1 MRAVFNLIT
10 TLALRLRALT
20 LALVGLLLVLGI
32 VSATSLNQELLPPVE
47 FPQTIV
53 LAQTNGMTSEQ
64 VLEVLTKRLEAR
76 LADVPEVVNLEST
89 TTGSFGTVITV
100 YNDFGI
106 DPAPLRANLREAI
119 GEVWLPQRSIETDDA
134 PALIADLTPE
144 LILYFEER
152 DSNFLFQL
160 STDVWRT
167 LPAETLSAAA
177 AYLAD
182 KLDTP
187 EAGTSVLEQ
196 FVETEISPQLDVI
209 DEVARVTISGGQ
221 SLPGENGASSQTTD
235 AEAVAAQS
243 LLLRLAPEVW
253 QIISERTDAPATLDA
268 DAVAYFE
275 QQAYTIPDE
284 APALPESWQTFG
296 YSDASDISE
305 SVSVVSSLAGLLN
318 DFYEDG
324 RIVGALGTT
333 DDLTP
338 EIINRMVEIEPS
350 LVQYFEAEHLVAMS
364 QDVFD
369 ALPQD
374 FIAGLDALTRDAL
387 AAKDLAQELAGVAE
401 DRDAERLPG
410 PWRIQPPQ
418 LIAFSLSDLPL
429 AQFSIVSTGALATD
443 TPDGSSDTAAAAET
457 ADSESDAA
465 DPDAADSAALPEG
478 PQLPQLYALI
488 GEQFGAELNTAD
500 DLIAVQLSGEIAEA
514 FGGVSSIGGADFF
527 NLLLQ
532 FNDLAALGGGADA
545 DGDSDADAA
554 PAGFADLNIADFV
567 PALNECGVGLLA
579 ITAGNFD
586 FAETLISCP
595 SADVYQYLVDN
606 LPDFASSLQAGVY
619 DYFSDETL
627 LIEGLAPPLPDDWD
641 QLAEQPQFSNG
652 RSLQNADDLIALA
665 DGSPSQI
672 LNRINDALTG
682 AESAYQIRLFDS
694 LTPTL
699 VGYFRLQEAGF
710 ISNLNSAVLLDFS
723 REALASLPDDAFA
736 TLDAETA
743 QTAQAIAAGEQ
754 DSAFAALRAEYQS
767 DLPPADPNA
776 PALAAVW
783 EQTGE
788 RLGGFELDS
797 ADDFFRFPA
806 DAQFDGIVS
815 VTTVIYD
822 FAASFGNQLMEA
834 LTPEIANYI
843 LDRDEAAFNDM
854 TTQALAAMP
863 EETLAVLPESLQER
877 AASGGDT
884 FEATRTITRN
894 NGNSSLVMAVYKD
907 GDANTVTTY
916 NRIEDLLFELDAE
929 TEAIEIGV
937 IEEQSSQIEESI
949 TGVVREGSLGAV
961 FAIIIILIFLSGGVW
976 NRSGRLLTGGLIF
989 AVGLLGLL
997 GVTAL
1002 GLEAAGG
1009 DFGQAFAQADAVI
1022 RVLFIGVAVVGVL
1035 IMLWPGKVP
1044 YPAWRATIVISVS
1057 IPMSIFTALVL
1068 MHFVAPFMSE
1078 VVAPLSNLGTLGQ
1091 LIVAVFPDDLTL
1103 NIITLSGLTVAIGR
1117 VVDDSIVVLENI
1129 FRQMQQADSN
1139 GRLDNEAKKQIVLKG
1154 TRDVSSAIF
1163 TATLIAMTVFL
1174 PLGLTGGLIG
1184 AFFLPF
1190 GLSVTYALVGSF
1202 VVAITVVP
1210 VLSYLFI
1217 SPEDTPEDED
1227 LWLSKFYI
1235 PVLRLTLR
1243 NFTTKIVTIALAF
1256 LTMFAGFYLLS
1267 QRPFAFLP
1275 DFGEPQINV
1284 NVSMP
1289 NGTSILQTN
1298 ERAEEFETWVQ
1309 DEYPDLL
1316 ESVRATVGG
1325 GSGGGFEAFAALFGG
1340 GGVTPTQAGL
1350 VVKLDVPAEEL
1361 DRYVQEIRAEAEAIF
1376 GGEDNVTVSG
1386 GSAQSTGFGGLQLVV
1401 SGPQA
1406 AIEQLNPQVVAALEG
1421 VPGVANV
1428 SSNLSAADGGGGDDE
1443 APPTFIR
1450 VNQQSGIQYSA
1461 ELETEDTI
1469 GVTEEAIE
1477 AIQGIESLPDSVT
1490 VSRGFTS
1497 EIQTEG
1503 FASIPRAMGLALVI
1517 MIGILIV
1524 TFQSPVYWLVLI
1536 LSIPVSFV
1544 GAAVALTITDRV
1556 LGVSALIGMLMLLG
1570 LVITNAVVLIDRV
1583 LQNRRE
1589 ENMSV
1594 KDALLEAGKRR
1605 LRPILMTSLATII
1618 ALIPLAIGLSE
1629 GAVIASDLGI
1639 VVIGGVFSSM
1649 VLTLVV
1655 VPVAY
1660 SLLYPLHAGFVG
1672 LFQRRKPRE

>member
-1 MRAVFNLIT
+1 MRFFFNMIT
-10 TLALRLRALT
+10 SLALRFRALT

-64 VLEVLTKRLEAR
+64 VLEVLTKRLEAE
-76 LADVPEVVNLEST
+76 LATVPDVVNLEST
-89 TTGSFGTVITV
+89 TTGSFGAVITV
-100 YNDFGI
+100 YNDFGL
-106 DPAPLRANLREAI
+106 DPEPLRENLREAI
-119 GEVWLPQRSIETDDA
+119 NEVWLPQRRIESDEPA
-134 PALIADLTPE
+134 ALIADLTPE
-144 LILYFEER
+144 LIIYFEER

-160 STDVWRT
+160 SQDVWRT
-167 LPAETLSAAA
+167 LPDETVRAAA

-196 FVETEISPQLDVI
+196 FVETEISPQLDAI
-209 DEVARVTISGGQ
+209 PEVARSTVSGGQ
-221 SLPGENGASSQTTD
+221 SLPGENGASSES
-235 AEAVAAQS
+235 AEVEAQS
-243 LLLRLAPEVW
+243 LLLRLSPETW
-253 QIISERTDAPATLDA
+253 EIIRERTDAPADLNA
-268 DAVAYFE
+268 EAVAYFE
-275 QQAYTIPDE
+275 GQAYTVPDE
-284 APALPESWQTFG
+284 PPALPESWQTQG
-296 YSDASDISE
+296 YTDASDISE
-305 SVSVVSSLAGLLN
+305 SATIVTSLAGLLN
-318 DFYEDG
+318 EFYEDG

-333 DDLTP
+333 EDLTP
-338 EIINRMVEIEPS
+338 ETINRMVEIEPS
-350 LVQYFEAEHLVAMS
+350 MLEYFEAEHLVAMP
-364 QDVFD
+364 QAVFD

-374 FIAGLDALTRDAL
+374 YLDGLDALTRDAL
-387 AAKDLAQELAGVAE
+387 AAKELAQDLAGQAS
-401 DRDAERLPG
+401 DREPERLPG
-410 PWRIQPPQ
+410 PWRLQPPQ
-418 LIAFSLSDLPL
+418 LVTFSFSDLPL
-429 AQFSIVSTGALATD
+429 AQFSIISTGALATD
-443 TPDGSSDTAAAAET
+443 TPDGEGDAESDDSATDSDTTAAAEDGEGDT
-457 ADSESDAA
+457 ANGELA
-465 DPDAADSAALPEG
+465 EG
-478 PQLPQLYALI
+478 PELPQLYALI
-488 GEQFGAELNTAD
+488 GDLFGAELDTAD
-500 DLIAVQLSGEIAEA
+500 DLVNVQLSGDIAEA
-514 FGGVSSIGGADFF
+514 FGGVSSIGGAEFF

-532 FNDLAALGGGADA
+532 FGDLAAVTGGGEEGGE
-545 DGDSDADAA
+545 DGEDGEGDEAA
-554 PAGFADLNIADFV
+554 PAAFEDINIAQFTG
-567 PALNECGVGLLA
+567 ALVECGVGLLQV
-579 ITAGNFD
+579 TSGNFD

-595 SADVYQYLVDN
+595 DADVYQYLVDTI
-606 LPDFASSLQAGVY
+606 PDFADSLQTGVFQ
-619 DYFSDETL
+619 YFDDETL
-627 LIEGLAPPLPDDWD
+627 LIEGLAPPLPDAWD
-641 QLAEQPQFSNG
+641 QLAEQPQFNG
-652 RSLQNADDLIALA
+652 DMLLQNADDLIALG

-672 LNRINDALTG
+672 LDEISVALAG
-682 AESAYQIRLFDS
+682 ANSDYQIRLFDS

-699 VGYFRLQEAGF
+699 VNYFRLQEDGF
-710 ISNLNSAVLLDFS
+710 ISNLNTQVLLDFS
-723 REALASLPDDAFA
+723 QEALAALPEDAFA
-736 TLDAETA
+736 NLDDETRE
-743 QTAQAIAAGEQ
+743 TAQAIASGEQ
-754 DSAFAALRAEYQS
+754 DSAFTALRAEYQS

-776 PALAAVW
+776 PELASVW

-788 RLGGFELDS
+788 RLGGFELNS
-797 ADDFFRFPA
+797 ADDFFRFPE
-806 DAQFDGIVS
+806 DSQFDGIVS

-822 FAASFGNQLMEA
+822 FAASFGDQLMQNV
-834 LTPEIANYI
+834 TPEVANYI
-843 LDRDEAAFNDM
+843 LGRDQNAFNEM
-854 TTQALAAMP
+854 PTNALSTMP
-863 EETLAVLPESLQER
+863 EETLSVLPEGLQQR
-877 AASGGDT
+877 AAEGGDA
-884 FEATRTITRN
+884 FEASRTITRN
-894 NGNSSLVMAVYKD
+894 NGRSSLVLAVYKD
-907 GDANTVTTY
+907 GEANTVTTY
-916 NRIEDLLFELDAE
+916 NEVESLLMQLDAE
-929 TEAIEIGV
+929 NDAIEIGV
-937 IEEQSSQIEESI
+937 IEEQSSQIENSI
-949 TGVVREGSLGAV
+949 TGVVREGSLGAI
-961 FAIIIILIFLSGGVW
+961 FAIIIILTFLSGGVW
-976 NRSGRLLTGGLIF
+976 GRRGRLLTGGLVF
-989 AVGLLGLL
+989 ALGLLGLL

-1002 GLEAAGG
+1002 GLDAAGG
-1009 DFGQAFAQADAVI
+1009 DFGQAFAQADTVV
-1022 RVLFIGVAVVGVL
+1022 RVLFLGVITFGF
-1035 IMLWPGKVP
+1035 ITMIWPGKLP

-1068 MHFVAPFMSE
+1068 MYFVAPFMHD
-1078 VVAPLSNLGTLGQ
+1078 VVAPLSDAGTLGQ

-1129 FRQMQQADSN
+1129 FRQMQKGDMSK
-1139 GRLDNEAKKQIVLKG
+1139 REIVLKG
-1154 TRDVSSAIF
+1154 TRDVSAAIF

-1190 GLSVTYALVGSF
+1190 GLAVTYALVGSF

-1227 LWLSKFYI
+1227 LWLSKYYI
-1235 PVLRLTLR
+1235 PVLKLALR
-1243 NFTTKIVTIALAF
+1243 NFATKVITIALAF
-1256 LTMFAGFYLLS
+1256 ATMFAGFYLLS

-1284 NVSMP
+1284 SVSMP
-1289 NGTSILQTN
+1289 SGTDILQTN
-1298 ERAEEFETWVQ
+1298 DLAEEFETWVQ

-1316 ESVRATVGG
+1316 DSVRTTVGG

-1340 GGVTPTQAGL
+1340 GGVTPTQAGI

-1361 DRYVQEIRAEAEAIF
+1361 DPYVQNIRDEAEDIF
-1376 GGEDNVTVSG
+1376 GGEDSVTVSG
-1386 GSAQSTGFGGLQLVV
+1386 GASQSAGFGGLQLVV
-1401 SGPQA
+1401 SGPQDV
-1406 AIEQLNPQVVAALEG
+1406 IEEFNPQVLNALES
-1421 VPGVANV
+1421 VEGVANV
-1428 SSNLSAADGGGGDDE
+1428 SSNLSAADGNGED

-1461 ELETEDTI
+1461 ELETDDTI
-1469 GVTEEAIE
+1469 GVTENALE
-1477 AIQGIESLPDSVT
+1477 AIQTIEGLPDSIT

-1536 LSIPVSFV
+1536 LSIPVAFV

-1589 ENMSV
+1589 DNMPV
-1594 KDALLEAGKRR
+1594 KEALLEAGNRR

-1629 GAVIASDLGI
+1629 GTVIASDLGI

-1660 SLLYPLHAGFVG
+1660 SLLYPVHAAFVG